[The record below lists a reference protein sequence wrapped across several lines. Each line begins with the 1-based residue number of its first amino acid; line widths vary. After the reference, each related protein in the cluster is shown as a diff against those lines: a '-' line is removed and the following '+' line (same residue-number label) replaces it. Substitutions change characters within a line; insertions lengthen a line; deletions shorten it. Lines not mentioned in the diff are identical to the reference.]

1 MNTDFLKDYAEL
13 YHGNDTFVICDTEST
28 NFTPNDIYGKLIEIA
43 AIKVKKDQIIDTF
56 KTYINPKIKI
66 PKKIV
71 ELTNID
77 DEKVKDAPSYE
88 EALNNFYQFTEND
101 NCVLIFHNATH
112 DLHFLNYFG
121 NKQGLTF
128 GNKTIDTLKLA
139 KITYPDFKSYKLENL
154 CKELDIEDTN
164 HHEALNDVKVTYELF
179 KKIVDLKILDNIDKP
194 IIKNKTKQSKIKFDC
209 DVKKCN
215 YWEKDLGKTKLKRV
229 YIMIRTNH
237 DYANIFFD
245 LNKEEWGIKDS
256 SYNNPINFKIVEKKI
271 KDKYDLKGE
280 KFADGIRERFN

>member
-1 MNTDFLKDYAEL
+1 MNTDFLKEYAEL
-13 YHGNDTFVICDTEST
+13 YHDNDTFVICDTEST
-28 NFTPNDIYGKLIEIA
+28 NFTPNDVYGKLIEIA

-88 EALNNFYQFTEND
+88 EALKDFHQFTESD
-101 NCVLIFHNATH
+101 NCVLIFHNAPH

-139 KITYPDFKSYKLENL
+139 KIAYPDFKSYKLENL

-179 KKIVDLKILDNIDKP
+179 KKIIDLKILDNIDKP
-194 IIKNKTKQSKIKFDC
+194 IIKDKTKQSKIKFDC

-256 SYNNPINFKIVEKKI
+256 SYNDPINFKIVEKKI
-271 KDKYDLKGE
+271 RDKYDLKGE
-280 KFADGIRERFN
+280 RFADGIRERFN

>member
-13 YHGNDTFVICDTEST
+13 YHDNDVFVVCDTEST

-66 PKKIV
+66 PKKIT

-88 EALNNFYQFTEND
+88 EALKDFYQFIESD
-101 NCVLIFHNATH
+101 NCVLIFHNAPH

-139 KITYPDFKSYKLENL
+139 KIAYPDFKSYKLENL

-179 KKIVDLKILDNIDKP
+179 KKIIDLKILDNIDKP

-256 SYNNPINFKIVEKKI
+256 SYNDPINFKIVEKKI
-271 KDKYDLKGE
+271 RDKYDLKGE
-280 KFADGIRERFN
+280 RFADGIRERFN